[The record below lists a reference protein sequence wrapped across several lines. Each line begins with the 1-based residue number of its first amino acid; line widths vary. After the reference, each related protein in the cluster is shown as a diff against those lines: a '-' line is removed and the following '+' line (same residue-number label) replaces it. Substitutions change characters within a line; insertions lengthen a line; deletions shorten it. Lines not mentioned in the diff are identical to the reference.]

1 LAVFFEP
8 NTKPDALKAERE
20 FSAKSRV
27 TLFRGTPAAW
37 QPTSMDIQPELQ
49 RWAAN

>member
-27 TLFRGTPAAW
+27 TLSRHSCGV
-37 QPTSMDIQPELQ
+37 
-49 RWAAN
+49 AAN